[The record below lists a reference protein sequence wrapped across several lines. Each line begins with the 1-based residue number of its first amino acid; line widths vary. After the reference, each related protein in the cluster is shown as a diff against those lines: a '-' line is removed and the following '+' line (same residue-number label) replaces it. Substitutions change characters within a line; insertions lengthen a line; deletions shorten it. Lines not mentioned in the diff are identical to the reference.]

1 MLVMPLNAAVDGN
14 SCSSSILV
22 SCPAAL
28 DDRTKWYEF
37 KVSDPASSRSIDYD
51 SFETNA
57 FSQPPP
63 EVTEQ
68 GRRIN

>member
-1 MLVMPLNAAVDGN
+1 MLVMAWNAAVDGA

-37 KVSDPASSRSIDYD
+37 KVSDPASARSIDYD

-63 EVTEQ
+63 
-68 GRRIN
+68 GSDRAGSKN

>member
-1 MLVMPLNAAVDGN
+1 MLVMPLNAAVDGT
-14 SCSSSILV
+14 SCSSSMLV

-28 DDRTKWYEF
+28 DDKTRWYEF
-37 KVSDPASSRSIDYD
+37 KVLDPASARPIDYD

-63 EVTEQ
+63 
-68 GRRIN
+68 GSDRAGSKN